1 MNVKVSQCTVEDKKT
16 FPFDVLH
23 NGTVC
28 IVVRCVLQ
36 NGIKT
41 LQKRYALKTV
51 VERLKKRLWNG
62 CTTVVEQFTR
72 ALRSWVW
79 LHALVELAE
88 RSRCKYK
95 ITGTIVRT
103 PGSGRPS
110 KITAEVKALV
120 ERQMRHD
127 DGTTAAQFHV
137 LLVRSGFAMEQYYGA
152 EHIWA
157 GLFRSSYCQLIRH
170 ENKQKRLGRG
180 YIANSLER
188 CPESHGLCPS
198 RLPVAKMTTVF
209 SDSNSSLTVFLL
221 FCDRS
226 ATVPLPVCSLSWP
239 FLCRFQTALLPYSYR
254 LKTVQLRFL
263 SVERQRYAAQ

>member
-1 MNVKVSQCTVEDKKT
+1 MVTFFDAYCTLYSRRQKKT
-16 FPFDVLH
+16 FPFDVLQ

-28 IVVRCVLQ
+28 IVVRCVLR

-41 LQKRYALKTV
+41 LQKQYALKTV
-51 VERLKKRLWNG
+51 VERL

-88 RSRCKYK
+88 RSKCKYK

-127 DGTTAAQFHV
+127 DETTAAQLHV
-137 LLVRSGFAMEQYYGA
+137 LLVRSGFAMDFKKYYGA

-157 GLFRSSYCQLIRH
+157 GL
-170 ENKQKRLGRG
+170 
-180 YIANSLER
+180 LE
-188 CPESHGLCPS
+188 
-198 RLPVAKMTTVF
+198 VA
-209 SDSNSSLTVFLL
+209 
-221 FCDRS
+221 
-226 ATVPLPVCSLSWP
+226 ATAS
-239 FLCRFQTALLPYSYR
+239 
-254 LKTVQLRFL
+254 
-263 SVERQRYAAQ
+263 

>member
-1 MNVKVSQCTVEDKKT
+1 MNVYISCGRTVEDKKT
-16 FPFDVLH
+16 FPFHVLQ

-28 IVVRCVLQ
+28 IVVRCVLR

-51 VERLKKRLWNG
+51 VERLKNGYGTVKKRLWNG

-88 RSRCKYK
+88 RSRCMYK

-127 DGTTAAQFHV
+127 DETTAAQLHV
-137 LLVRSGFAMEQYYGA
+137 LLVRPGFAMD
-152 EHIWA
+152 
-157 GLFRSSYCQLIRH
+157 F
-170 ENKQKRLGRG
+170 K
-180 YIANSLER
+180 NSI
-188 CPESHGLCPS
+188 
-198 RLPVAKMTTVF
+198 
-209 SDSNSSLTVFLL
+209 
-221 FCDRS
+221 
-226 ATVPLPVCSLSWP
+226 TVPNISGLD
-239 FLCRFQTALLPYSYR
+239 F
-254 LKTVQLRFL
+254 
-263 SVERQRYAAQ
+263 